1 MQIRERTKDI
11 TFLSFNQTNTCLLV
25 GTKAG
30 YTLWRTDPFDQCTR
44 GFSDHPIHLCEMF
57 FSTSL
62 LAVVCNSSVENFTP
76 RVLYLYNT
84 KIDQVICLLRFNEDI
99 QSVKLNQQYLVVVL
113 KQSIIIYTLEK
124 IEPVCTLDM
133 YFNQTTPVP
142 PEALSNPPIVA
153 LCPQKPI
160 LAYPCDPARG
170 NVCLA
175 RLNEPGS
182 ARTPTPTS
190 SGASTTDAE
199 TYGSYQILEAHD
211 HPVVALAF
219 RKDGQWLATASA
231 KGTII
236 RVWDTE
242 SKAMVMELKRSSVGR
257 QAHIH
262 SLAFSDDG
270 TMLVVSSSSKTIHI
284 FAIQGEKKSEKSCAF
299 IRLDQEGIT
308 ETKHISSFKPDNQTI
323 QVAFADGQY
332 FHFRLPPPG
341 STNKKCERA
350 EHHSLLSTSS

>member
-11 TFLSFNQTNTCLLV
+11 TFLSYNQTNTCLLV
-25 GTKAG
+25 GTKSG
-30 YTLWRTDPFDQCTR
+30 YTLWRTDPFDQCTK
-44 GFSDHPIHLCEMF
+44 GFPDHPIHLCEMF

-62 LAVVCNSSVENFTP
+62 LAVVCDSSVENFTP

-133 YFNQTTPVP
+133 YFNQTTP
-142 PEALSNPPIVA
+142 LSSETLSGRAPVIA
-153 LCPQKPI
+153 LCPHKPI
-160 LAYPCDPARG
+160 LAYPCDPTKG

-175 RLNEPGS
+175 RLNDPS
-182 ARTPTPTS
+182 VVSRTSSS
-190 SGASTTDAE
+190 SGAGGTSSVDGE

-231 KGTII
+231 RGTII

-242 SKAMVMELKRSSVGR
+242 TKEMIMELKRSSVGR
-257 QAHIH
+257 TAEIH
-262 SLAFSDDG
+262 SLSFSDDG

-284 FAIQGEKKSEKSCAF
+284 FSLQGERKSEKSIAF
-299 IRLDQEGIT
+299 IRLDQEGIS
-308 ETKHISSFKPDNQTI
+308 ETKHISSFKPDNQII
-323 QVAFADGQY
+323 QV
-332 FHFRLPPPG
+332 
-341 STNKKCERA
+341 
-350 EHHSLLSTSS
+350 